1 MQPLCHVVPAAHRGL
16 DRRLAV
22 WHHRAVEAPDA
33 AVAVRAESLRKTFGT
48 LTALDGLDL
57 TVATGRIYG
66 LLGPNG
72 SGKTTLIRALA
83 GLIRPDAGTVT
94 VLGRTPAAAV
104 AAGLIG
110 YMTQAAALYS
120 ELSIDENLR
129 FFADLE
135 GVPQD
140 EMGSRVDDAL
150 RAVALTPRRGSLVGT
165 LSGGMRTRVSL
176 AATLLHRPALLLLDE
191 PTVGVDPALRRD
203 FWEHFRALARGGTTI
218 LVSSHVMDEAAR
230 CDRLGLIRAGRLLA
244 EGTVAELCARAGTA
258 DLESAFLALSE
269 PA

>member
-1 MQPLCHVVPAAHRGL
+1 VADAGTTF
-16 DRRLAV
+16 AV
-22 WHHRAVEAPDA
+22 QVEG
-33 AVAVRAESLRKTFGT
+33 VRKTFGSIS
-48 LTALDGLDL
+48 ALDGLSL
-57 TVATGRIYG
+57 SVRPGMIYG

-83 GLIRPDAGTVT
+83 GLIRADAGTVR
-94 VLGRTPAAAV
+94 VLGQAPRAAV
-104 AAGLIG
+104 AAGAVG
-110 YMTQAAALYS
+110 YMTQAAALYG

-129 FFADLE
+129 FFAALQ
-135 GVPQD
+135 GVPAA
-140 EMGSRVDDAL
+140 ESTARIDAAL
-150 RAVALTPRRGSLVGT
+150 SAVALLDRRRSVVGT

-203 FWEHFRALARGGTTI
+203 CWEHFRALARTGATI

-244 EGTVAELCARAGTA
+244 EGTVAELCRRAGTA

-269 PA
+269 QA